1 MVLFGLLSKMD
12 KNPVGEEASL
22 ELDQCNFN
30 STLRLSSYGTH
41 PFTFGMDI
49 FLLYKLSKRKTV
61 LEYY

>member
-1 MVLFGLLSKMD
+1 MVLLGLLSKMD

-22 ELDQCNFN
+22 ELDHCNFN
-30 STLRLSSYGTH
+30 STFRLSSYGTH
-41 PFTFGMDI
+41 PFTFDVDI

>member
-30 STLRLSSYGTH
+30 STFRLSSYGTH
-41 PFTFGMDI
+41 PFTFGIDI
-49 FLLYKLSKRKTV
+49 FSFV
-61 LEYY
+61 QIE